1 MRNFVRRP
9 CIGCR
14 PPWAYEP
21 PAAAGGERNCS
32 KQYTAQLFPAGE
44 PPAIVTLSLQD
55 TPEARHRSIVNTLAY
70 PRHTLG
76 HPSRSQLVMEH
87 PDGVLEPPVTVEQ
100 GMSVRVGREGLIQ
113 RLIDQRA
120 VIGVLEDKEDDPPVA
135 QVQYGA
141 EVKLMDCWPHI
152 IFELCHI
159 SQPFFIGLFCAKLTV
174 QHVFSQILRV

>member
-1 MRNFVRRP
+1 MGVDLHGRMNP
-9 CIGCR
+9 Q
-14 PPWAYEP
+14 PPLEAREIVVSNILP
-21 PAAAGGERNCS
+21 DH
-32 KQYTAQLFPAGE
+32 TAQLFPAGE
-44 PPAIVTLSLQD
+44 PPAIVTLPLQD
-55 TPEARHRSIVNTLAY
+55 TPEALHGSIVNTLAY

-87 PDGVLEPPVTVEQ
+87 PGGVLEPPVTVEQ

-120 VIGVLEDKEDDPPVA
+120 VIGVPEDKGDDPPVA

-141 EVKLMDCWPHI
+141 EVKFMDRWPHI

-159 SQPFFIGLFCAKLTV
+159 SQPLFIGLFCAKLTV